1 MDNFYFKIEELI
13 NKIKKKKYP
22 ISPVS
27 SIFNCFDL
35 LTKEVN
41 KKNWVVTDVHSEF
54 FFERYKRI
62 FKNLKMIILIRNPI
76 EVVCA
81 QLYWRTYPQA
91 IKNYKRNFW
100 FSVINW
106 LISKR
111 ISEYLKKNIKKIFIF
126 YQ

>member
-1 MDNFYFKIEELI
+1 MILFQAYLDVLI
-13 NKIKKKKYP
+13 Y
-22 ISPVS
+22 SQ
-27 SIFNCFDL
+27 
-35 LTKEVN
+35 
-41 KKNWVVTDVHSEF
+41 KKNKTNWIVGDIHSEYF
-54 FFERYKRI
+54 
-62 FKNLKMIILIRNPI
+62 LKDIKTSKDLKIMIILIRNPI

-111 ISEYLKKNIKKIFIF
+111 ISEYLKKKYKKDIYILSINDH
-126 YQ
+126 QN